1 METVPLWCI
10 IFINCM
16 TLLSSIWILFRLYR
30 NRRKR
35 STSFYI
41 YGIAS
46 LVGLFLGVIS
56 FIYHICHAFCAI
68 LFGIEIFID
77 TYMEQKKRPVNRTY
91 FKITIPHPS
100 VLKGYYG
107 GIGFIFYGIM
117 VILYYMI

>member
-1 METVPLWCI
+1 MKNLTWQNPEQLFVAQEL
-10 IFINCM
+10 INKVKSKCC
-16 TLLSSIWILFRLYR
+16 
-30 NRRKR
+30 
-35 STSFYI
+35 
-41 YGIAS
+41 GIK
-46 LVGLFLGVIS
+46 V
-56 FIYHICHAFCAI
+56 YYICHAFCAI

>member
-16 TLLSSIWILFRLYR
+16 TLLGSIWILFRLYR
-30 NRRKR
+30 NRSKR

-41 YGIAS
+41 YEIAS
-46 LVGLFLGVIS
+46 VIGLFLGVIS
-56 FIYHICHAFCAI
+56 FFYHICHAFCAI
-68 LFGIEIFID
+68 LFGLEVFID
-77 TYMEQKKRPVNRTY
+77 TYLEQKKNLVNRTY

-107 GIGFIFYGIM
+107 GIGFMFYGIM
-117 VILYYMI
+117 VILYYIT

>member
-1 METVPLWCI
+1 MFCNLLTYAKLTISIKKTLAFVILWDI
-10 IFINCM
+10 ILVF
-16 TLLSSIWILFRLYR
+16 
-30 NRRKR
+30 
-35 STSFYI
+35 FY
-41 YGIAS
+41 Y
-46 LVGLFLGVIS
+46 
-56 FIYHICHAFCAI
+56 ICHAFCAI

>member
-1 METVPLWCI
+1 MYGY
-10 IFINCM
+10 
-16 TLLSSIWILFRLYR
+16 LYIYTEIGV
-30 NRRKR
+30 KKSF
-35 STSFYI
+35 STYI

-46 LVGLFLGVIS
+46 LIGLFLGVIS
-56 FIYHICHAFCAI
+56 FFYYICHAFCAI